1 VKILRESYPPRLRQ
15 GLVIFLTGLY
25 NSGGDTIAR
34 ALQTALNEQ
43 GGRSVSLLLGD
54 LVDRNFK
61 PDSTLSRE
69 ERYNHLQRMAFVASE
84 LARAG
89 AAVIASTTA
98 PHEAGRQAVRET
110 ITRQAG
116 PGGNF
121 FLIHVAT
128 PIEHCVKTD
137 RRGVYV
143 RARKGIIKGFVGV
156 DEEFDPPKDPN
167 LVVDI
172 TRQSI
177 PEIVHSIVLLLET
190 TALL

>member
-1 VKILRESYPPRLRQ
+1 
-15 GLVIFLTGLY
+15 
-25 NSGGDTIAR
+25 
-34 ALQTALNEQ
+34 
-43 GGRSVSLLLGD
+43 
-54 LVDRNFK
+54 
-61 PDSTLSRE
+61 
-69 ERYNHLQRMAFVASE
+69 MAFVASE

-89 AAVIASTTA
+89 AAVITSTIA
-98 PHEAGRQAVRET
+98 PREAGRQAVRET

-128 PIEHCVKTD
+128 PLEHCEKTD
-137 RRGVYV
+137 RRGVYA

-156 DEEFDPPKDPN
+156 DEEYHPPKDAN

-177 PEIVHSIVLLLET
+177 PEIVHSTFTLTSSTKTPVYLTIH
-190 TALL
+190 

>member
-1 VKILRESYPPRLRQ
+1 
-15 GLVIFLTGLY
+15 
-25 NSGGDTIAR
+25 
-34 ALQTALNEQ
+34 
-43 GGRSVSLLLGD
+43 
-54 LVDRNFK
+54 
-61 PDSTLSRE
+61 
-69 ERYNHLQRMAFVASE
+69 MAFVASE

-177 PEIVHSIVLLLET
+177 PEIVHSGWSLNIFNKNIFFTIHRHRIIARDDRTVVAGHEGLAVYHCGLPL
-190 TALL
+190 